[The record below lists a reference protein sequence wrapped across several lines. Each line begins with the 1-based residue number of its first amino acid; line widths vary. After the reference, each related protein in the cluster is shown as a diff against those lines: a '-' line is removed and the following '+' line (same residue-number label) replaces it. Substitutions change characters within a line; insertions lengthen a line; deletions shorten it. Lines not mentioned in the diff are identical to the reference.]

1 MQRGRRN
8 GRKER
13 NGNDYQYDWRRN
25 ITKSDSS
32 ERTKHVPL
40 MLLLGGR
47 RAVSLCNVDARFVGC
62 TATGLALRV
71 RLSERSPAL
80 CFLLFLKKAVAR
92 DSQDTLTLHICD
104 VDTHPRRARAARVRV
119 PRTCPRP
126 PRCGLL
132 T

>member
-62 TATGLALRV
+62 TGHEVPRCG
-71 RLSERSPAL
+71 L
-80 CFLLFLKKAVAR
+80 CFLLFLKKSRSERLAR
-92 DSQDTLTLHICD
+92 H
-104 VDTHPRRARAARVRV
+104 TH
-119 PRTCPRP
+119 TTHM
-126 PRCGLL
+126 RC
-132 T
+132 